1 MFFASYFSF
10 RTFAQ
15 FCNAICRKLIDTS
28 SDEEGKQNLF
38 KLWMFYAS
46 FKRGLGNCWRMKM
59 KNSVDKR
66 AANGA
71 IAIKIILV
79 AHTYPG
85 IHIVYCSFPYY
96 HRFSTHTSHPNA
108 YEQSSLQGRK
118 ILEKSISVGAAFSLL
133 SVMQFHSLSLS
144 HANKHTYTF
153 KICAWFTRIKIEFFL
168 WKTFFYSQSW
178 CCWATK

>member
-1 MFFASYFSF
+1 
-10 RTFAQ
+10 
-15 FCNAICRKLIDTS
+15 
-28 SDEEGKQNLF
+28 
-38 KLWMFYAS
+38 MFYAS

-133 SVMQFHSLSLS
+133 SVMQFHSLSLFPMQT
-144 HANKHTYTF
+144 N
-153 KICAWFTRIKIEFFL
+153 TRIHSKFVHDSL
-168 WKTFFYSQSW
+168 
-178 CCWATK
+178 A